1 MAEINA
7 FALLGQPVR
16 FALDEEA
23 LEAGWRKAIAAV
35 HPDKFAARPAA
46 ERRVAEQWAGRI
58 NEAKEALTSP
68 VSRAVTLLKM
78 HGVDAGVQTDTRMDG
93 AFLMQQMLWREM
105 AEDATS
111 EAKRAELLAQVDDA
125 RQKEIA
131 ILTQALDVDSD
142 WAVAR
147 EAVRRLMFI
156 EKLRR
161 DILSDV

>member
-1 MAEINA
+1 
-7 FALLGQPVR
+7 
-16 FALDEEA
+16 
-23 LEAGWRKAIAAV
+23 
-35 HPDKFAARPAA
+35 
-46 ERRVAEQWAGRI
+46 
-58 NEAKEALTSP
+58 
-68 VSRAVTLLKM
+68 M